1 MSTNEGRHL
10 LFIFFCWLDLLLS
23 GANFSSHQGRLVEL
37 EITNSI
43 YYNGTWALMTRLA
56 SKYLQCY
63 FNDIDKTK
71 LISLA
76 RNTILLGISS
86 KVTIKLTTILL
97 EIDKEEKLILEFEII
112 IDIRIKQL
120 LIKKLLS
127 TTSSGRT
134 FQYKR
139 WHEKMIS

>member
-1 MSTNEGRHL
+1 
-10 LFIFFCWLDLLLS
+10 
-23 GANFSSHQGRLVEL
+23 
-37 EITNSI
+37 
-43 YYNGTWALMTRLA
+43 MTQLA

-86 KVTIKLTTILL
+86 EVTIKLTTILL

-112 IDIRIKQL
+112 LDIRINQL
-120 LIKKLLS
+120 LIEQLLS
-127 TTSSGRT
+127 TSSSGRT

-139 WHEKMIS
+139 RHEKIIS